1 MSSFPSVPEN
11 KHHMPLLL
19 PETQVPLPGQTL
31 AALEAQFRACL
42 LKLKFCSVPLG
53 KLPEDCTI
61 GVVIELHEQG
71 TPKNVKHIYPSI
83 YIVFRVRSSH

>member
-42 LKLKFCSVPLG
+42 LKLKFCSVSLG
-53 KLPEDCTI
+53 KLPDDCTI

-83 YIVFRVRSSH
+83 HSVWSSLPPH